1 MNTFKITYFNLLF
14 LFVLSFTSCKTHAQ
28 TKSSDIKT
36 INGKKYYIHKVE
48 KGQSLYA
55 IAKVYNMDVN
65 SILAENDEAIDGLKP
80 GQELKIPVESLL
92 TKSTQTPIDTN
103 KYVYHKVSKGE
114 TVYAI
119 TKKYAIDEKHLLG
132 LNPNLSQG
140 LKEGDFIIVGDKKK
154 NTSAKP
160 TTTVDA
166 NLYDNYTVQQ
176 GETLYALSKKFN
188 LSQDDLLKLNPEL
201 KDGIKAGQII
211 KLPKA
216 KKDGSVIASNPVVST
231 NTTSAAVVS
240 NTVSVSKPVS
250 DTVKYNKP
258 KKSAYEIGLLLPFK
272 LNESELINVDELA
285 KSKGNFPSS
294 QSLAIDFYAG
304 FKKAIDSLNSK
315 DFEVNLNLF
324 DVQDKDSLNI
334 ENICKSNDFKKLDAA
349 FGPLYLNEFKIASN
363 RAKALSIPCVSPVIQ
378 QNKILFKNSLCS
390 KVTPSVYTLI
400 EGLADYCSDS
410 LSHNS
415 NIIIVNTT
423 PKDIQYL
430 KTFKKRFNDNL
441 VARRKSLKD
450 SVVEVKGIA
459 GIKTAYKDGKKNVIL
474 MFTNN
479 QVYLQ
484 DIITQLYM
492 FADKKDLVLMG
503 FESVGNIDNL
513 DQEYLNKLQFHFATS
528 NHVNY
533 KDSLTL
539 GLVKQYQDV
548 NFTDPSEYYF
558 EGFDVGMY
566 YLGMLKQYGPD
577 VFLNLDKY
585 NYNGVSTGFKYFRPD
600 TETGFENRAMSI
612 YRYSNYTLH
621 KTGWK

>member
-1 MNTFKITYFNLLF
+1 MNTFKLTYFNLVF
-14 LFVLSFTSCKTHAQ
+14 LFVLSFTSCKTQAQ

-55 IAKVYNMDVN
+55 IARVYNMDVN

-92 TKSTQTPIDTN
+92 TKNTTTPIDTN
-103 KYVYHKVSKGE
+103 KYVYHKVAKGE

-119 TKKYAIDEKHLLG
+119 TKKYAIDEKHLFG

-140 LKEGDFIIVGDKKK
+140 LKDGDFIIVGEKKK
-154 NTSAKP
+154 TTVSKP
-160 TTTVDA
+160 TAIIDA
-166 NLYDNYTVQQ
+166 NLYDSYAIQQ
-176 GETLYALSKKFN
+176 GETMYGLSKKFN
-188 LSQDDLLKLNPEL
+188 LSQDELLKLNPEL
-201 KDGIKAGQII
+201 KDGIKSGQII
-211 KLPKA
+211 KLPKTKQNSGA
-216 KKDGSVIASNPVVST
+216 IT
-231 NTTSAAVVS
+231 S
-240 NTVSVSKPVS
+240 NTVSTPPTVAVSNSVTPSNHVS
-250 DTVKYNKP
+250 DTLKYNKP
-258 KKSAYEIGLLLPFK
+258 KKSSYEIGLLLPFK
-272 LNESELINVDELA
+272 LNEAEQINVDELA
-285 KSKGNFPSS
+285 KAKLNFPSS
-294 QSLAIDFYAG
+294 QSLALDFYAG
-304 FKKAIDSLNSK
+304 FKRAIDSIAAK

-334 ENICKSNDFKKLDAA
+334 ENICKSSDFKKLDAA
-349 FGPLYLNEFKIASN
+349 FGPLYLNEFKIAAN
-363 RAKALSIPCVSPVIQ
+363 RAKALNIPCVSPVIQ

-400 EGLADYCSDS
+400 EGLADYCADS
-410 LSHNS
+410 LMHNT

-441 VARRKSLKD
+441 IAKGKSLKD
-450 SVVEVKGIA
+450 SVIEVKGIA
-459 GIKTAYKDGKKNVIL
+459 GIKNAYKDGKKNVIL
-474 MFTNN
+474 MFTYN

-492 FADKKDLVLMG
+492 FADKKDLMLMG

-539 GLVKQYQDV
+539 GLIKQYQEI
-548 NFTDPSEYYF
+548 NSTDPSEYYF

-566 YLGMLKQYGPD
+566 YLGMLKQHGPD

-612 YRYSNYTLH
+612 YRYSNYTLQ
-621 KTGWK
+621 KIGWK